1 MEIQIKSFAELTPV
15 ELYGIL
21 RLRGEVFVV
30 EQQCAYQDV
39 DNLDQRAF
47 HLMLIEGGEL
57 LGYARIFRP
66 GELFENAAIGRVVV
80 APAHRGKAYGIKL
93 MEASMAWI
101 GEGFPKA
108 QIEISAQAHLISF
121 YSSLGFQEVGE
132 EYLEDGIPHVRMLV
146 GEKK

>member
-1 MEIQIKSFAELTPV
+1 MEIQIKSFEELTNA

-66 GELFENAAIGRVVV
+66 G
-80 APAHRGKAYGIKL
+80 
-93 MEASMAWI
+93 
-101 GEGFPKA
+101 PKP
-108 QIEISAQAHLISF
+108 SH
-121 YSSLGFQEVGE
+121 G
-132 EYLEDGIPHVRMLV
+132 
-146 GEKK
+146 